1 MLNPAK
7 KRIGLTIV
15 LAFLQCLAWAQDSV
29 AVTGNSLEDTMRNHD
44 KIYVVMSVCV
54 VILLVMI
61 LYLVRIDNKISKK
74 EKYTGK

>member
-29 AVTGNSLEDTMRNHD
+29 AVTGNLLEDTMRSHD

-61 LYLVRIDNKISKK
+61 LYLVRIDSKISKK

>member
-29 AVTGNSLEDTMRNHD
+29 AVTGNSLEDTMRSHD

-61 LYLVRIDNKISKK
+61 LYLVRIDSKISKK